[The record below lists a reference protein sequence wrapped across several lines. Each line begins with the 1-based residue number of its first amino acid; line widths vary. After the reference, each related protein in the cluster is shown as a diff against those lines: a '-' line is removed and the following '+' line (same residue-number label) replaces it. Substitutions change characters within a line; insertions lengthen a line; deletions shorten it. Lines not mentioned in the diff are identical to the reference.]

1 LVTAVAVP
9 AQAAQP
15 PPGIKPEQLH
25 HDQTNSGAG
34 SREPERPPIVIPVS
48 ERVLD
53 ENGKIFQVGVGVH
66 FLNRRHETVGS
77 LLRLDR
83 SAAT

>member
-1 LVTAVAVP
+1 MMIKQIVARE
-9 AQAAQP
+9 AA
-15 PPGIKPEQLH
+15 K
-25 HDQTNSGAG
+25 
-34 SREPERPPIVIPVS
+34 PERPPIMIPVS

-66 FLNRRHETVGS
+66 FLDRRHETVGS